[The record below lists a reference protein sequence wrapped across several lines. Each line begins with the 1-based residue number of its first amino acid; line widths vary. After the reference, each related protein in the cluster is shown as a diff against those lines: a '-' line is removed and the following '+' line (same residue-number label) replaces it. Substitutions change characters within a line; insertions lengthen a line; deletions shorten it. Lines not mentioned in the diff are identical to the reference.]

1 MSVSDK
7 QKMLI
12 ANVCYANVAGNFAM
26 FTNEKYRG
34 PNFTW
39 AEFAPMMER
48 NAATWMMIHNVRG
61 NKTEVNILASVMAK
75 EIAERLVARL
85 HE

>member
-26 FTNEKYRG
+26 FNNKKYCG
-34 PNFTW
+34 PTFTW
-39 AEFAPMMER
+39 ADFSPMMER

-61 NKTEVNILASVMAK
+61 NKIEINILASVMAK